1 MKTVTLVLLM
11 VIGITFN
18 GFSQETNSKENQTLE
33 QKNVLQLKKL
43 TLVLNLSASQQ
54 KDLAP
59 ILAEQNKNRELK
71 KLERQKS
78 KDAKAKLTNDEK
90 FNLKNKSL
98 DEQIALKEKLSK
110 ILNDDQMKKW
120 ESMRQKKMAKKQ
132 KKHGNKKNKEI
143 LK

>member
-18 GFSQETNSKENQTLE
+18 GFSQETNSKENLTLE